1 MLSFILLFCFV
12 GCDDEDYS
20 SDIDALKKELEE
32 TKAAVKTIQDLSNAL
47 QNQLFINS
55 YEKTD
60 NGYTLKMSDGST
72 ISVTQGQKGDDGTDA
87 PTITDIKETENALEF
102 VFSDGSIITLPKEEK
117 YDVITIDCE
126 VRAGDNTRV
135 DFQLRYDEFWGN
147 DPVFPFPEDLEINW
161 GDGRTTGSSE
171 YRYKTSG
178 TYTITIKGKK
188 IYSLNLN
195 ELSCKIKN
203 IDISQCSNL
212 KGINIDLCEGNI
224 TLENAKELT
233 FIEGRPN
240 TTILNLNNLSKLKC
254 LKLESSTLNELN
266 ITNCPKIEILDIS
279 NTKFTSIDIS
289 ELKNLYEFNCNNS
302 SISTI
307 WVWDGFDPSTFDVWS
322 VPEGVE
328 CKIKQ

>member
-1 MLSFILLFCFV
+1 M
-12 GCDDEDYS
+12 
-20 SDIDALKKELEE
+20 
-32 TKAAVKTIQDLSNAL
+32 
-47 QNQLFINS
+47 
-55 YEKTD
+55 
-60 NGYTLKMSDGST
+60 
-72 ISVTQGQKGDDGTDA
+72 
-87 PTITDIKETENALEF
+87 
-102 VFSDGSIITLPKEEK
+102 
-117 YDVITIDCE
+117 
-126 VRAGDNTRV
+126 
-135 DFQLRYDEFWGN
+135 
-147 DPVFPFPEDLEINW
+147 
-161 GDGRTTGSSE
+161 
-171 YRYKTSG
+171 
-178 TYTITIKGKK
+178 
-188 IYSLNLN
+188 
-195 ELSCKIKN
+195 
-203 IDISQCSNL
+203 